1 MPAIFSKIDLHSHS
15 TSSDGAFTPEAL
27 VQRAVSR
34 GLTHLALT
42 DHDTVLGI
50 GRARK
55 EAEGKLNLIPG
66 AELSATWNNE
76 QIHIAA
82 LFIDKDC
89 QAMQDYLNGQR
100 VLRIQRAQE
109 IGAKLDKLGFS
120 NSYNECVKR
129 AGEGASITRGNYAR
143 YIVEMGRAQNCED
156 AFEYY
161 LKKGKCC
168 YVKTNWPD
176 ISVAVDAILNSGG
189 VPVLAHPKRY
199 SLTNTKLRS
208 LMEYFKECGGMGI
221 EVASSQQKPSDRDY
235 LCQLCKKYDFL
246 ASLGSDFH
254 NIGPYR
260 ELGLNLSIPDDL
272 KKVWQTPQA
281 EPYNFPV

>member
-15 TSSDGAFTPEAL
+15 TASDGSFSPEAL

-42 DHDTVLGI
+42 DHDCVWGI
-50 GRARK
+50 DRAIK
-55 EAEGKLNLIPG
+55 EASGKIELIPG
-66 AELSATWNNE
+66 AELSATWKNE

-82 LFIDKDC
+82 LFIDKDSPV
-89 QAMQDYLNGQR
+89 MQEYLKGQR
-100 VLRIQRAQE
+100 ALRIQRAME
-109 IGAKLDKLGFS
+109 IGAKLDKQGFTD
-120 NSYNECVKR
+120 SYNECVKR
-129 AGEGASITRGNYAR
+129 AGAGASITRGNYAR
-143 YIVEMGRAQNCED
+143 YIVEKGRAQNTED

-161 LKKGKCC
+161 LKKGKSC

-176 ISVAVDAILNSGG
+176 ISVAVEATLKSGG
-189 VPVLAHPKRY
+189 IPVLAHPKRY
-199 SLTNTKLRS
+199 SLTNTKLRT
-208 LMEYFKECGGMGI
+208 LMEYFKDCGGMGI
-221 EVASSQQKPSDRDY
+221 EVASSQQRPSDREY
-235 LCQLCKKYDFL
+235 LCELCRKYDFL

-254 NIGPYR
+254 NIGPFR

-281 EPYNFPV
+281 IPYHFPD

>member
-15 TSSDGAFTPEAL
+15 TASDGAFTPEAL
-27 VQRAVSR
+27 VQRAISR

-42 DHDTVLGI
+42 DHDSVLGI
-50 GRARK
+50 DRAKK
-55 EAEGKLNLIPG
+55 EAEGKLELIPG
-66 AELSATWNNE
+66 AELSTTWNNE
-76 QIHIAA
+76 QIHVAA
-82 LFIDKDC
+82 LFIDKDAPAL
-89 QAMQDYLNGQR
+89 QEFLKGQR

-109 IGAKLDKLGFS
+109 IGDKLDKQGFTD
-120 NSYNECVKR
+120 SYNECVKR

-143 YIVEMGRAQNCED
+143 YIVEMGRAQTNED

-176 ISVAVDAILNSGG
+176 ISVAVDAILKSGG
-189 VPVLAHPKRY
+189 IPVLAHPKRY

-208 LMEYFKECGGMGI
+208 LMEYFKDCGGLGI
-221 EVASSQQKPSDRDY
+221 EVASSQQKPADHVY
-235 LCQLCKKYDFL
+235 LCELCKKYDFL

-260 ELGLNLSIPDDL
+260 ELGFNLSIPDDL
-272 KKVWQTPQA
+272 KKVWENSQA
-281 EPYNFPV
+281 KEYHFN